1 MQVIY
6 EWEAVAADDAWAH
19 RFGAGH
25 AFVFV
30 KICSLTQLA
39 ADWPWD
45 VMQAILSRYSVKKK
59 ILEIF
64 NDFLQN
70 KLNI

>member
-45 VMQAILSRYSVKKK
+45 VMQAVLSR
-59 ILEIF
+59 
-64 NDFLQN
+64 
-70 KLNI
+70 